1 MSENMADVTIHI
13 DETLD
18 HTALHKVVTGIEK
31 VEGVDSVSSHDNKPH
46 MVIVYY
52 DPARTNSVS
61 IHKAVTDQGVHA
73 ELIGM

>member
-1 MSENMADVTIHI
+1 MGENKADVTIHI

-18 HTALHKVVTGIEK
+18 HSALRKVVAGIEK
-31 VEGVDSVSSHDNKPH
+31 IEGVDSVSSHDNKPH
-46 MVIVYY
+46 MIIVYY
-52 DPARTNSVS
+52 EPSRTDSMS

>member
-1 MSENMADVTIHI
+1 MSENKADVTIHI

-18 HTALHKVVTGIEK
+18 HNALQKVVEGVRK
-31 VEGVDSVSSHDNKPH
+31 VGGVDSVTSHDDKTH
-46 MVIVYY
+46 MIIVYY
-52 DPARTNSVS
+52 DPSVTDNLS